1 MFKYLVSICLII
13 VLNACS
19 KKEAAVVPAN
29 KTPTVIVDP
38 IPLSLVG
45 NWELGLVYTYKIPV
59 GKNPINV
66 TYSPLSKTSYIN
78 LKSDGNVEY
87 KVIEFATTGFNI
99 NTILNLTGK
108 YSIDKD
114 QLKLSYVVNGKTLV
128 NYFKVIAKDDNRME
142 LFQDKNHFLKSIEE
156 NKASLELKDYN
167 NAKSEYATL
176 SNLESSSLFRK

>member
-1 MFKYLVSICLII
+1 MNKYFVLICAII
-13 VLNACS
+13 VLNGCS
-19 KKEAAVVPAN
+19 KNKETVSPAD
-29 KTPTVIVDP
+29 KTPTVLVDP

-66 TYSPLSKTSYIN
+66 TYSPMSKTSYIN
-78 LKSDGNVEY
+78 LKTDGNVEFR
-87 KVIEFATTGFNI
+87 VLEFATTGFNI

-108 YSIDKD
+108 YTIEKD
-114 QLKLSYVVNGKTLV
+114 QLKLSYVINGKTLV

-156 NKASLELKDYN
+156 NKPSLELKDYN